1 MWVGVPLGRL
11 GLRFHLLLPVA
22 VGVFYLLPGDLWLRY
37 LVLLL
42 TLLVHE
48 LAHALAALGLGRGRA
63 VVSMWPFFG
72 RADVETF
79 GDWRTALVALSAPA
93 ANLVCAGALFL
104 AGGRPTL
111 ALGAAPLLDFTFTAH
126 LLMGLVN
133 LLPIPPVD
141 GGRALVALRNRV

>member
-72 RADVETF
+72 RAD
-79 GDWRTALVALSAPA
+79 GARQPPAPPA
-93 ANLVCAGALFL
+93 RRRWSRVGRL
-104 AGGRPTL
+104 AQPRVDSL
-111 ALGAAPLLDFTFTAH
+111 HAPLS
-126 LLMGLVN
+126 
-133 LLPIPPVD
+133 
-141 GGRALVALRNRV
+141 